1 MLSLIVWEASPSDT
15 GRASGCVCC
24 KVKNVPRLLLWLPQS
39 SPDTSHR
46 SCPAPWMESQ
56 ESPKNLPSL
65 TLLVLRSGQWGRR
78 QATQSSAK
86 LRESQSSPGQHGPE
100 PEASVDTGQSD
111 GIHTAFPL
119 PTLLAWRGS
128 QGEITRLTTLLKPG
142 GVWGQRNSLSVT
154 EQRRKWTFF
163 LRLPLT
169 YHVLL
174 DKCCGWWEMGAW
186 RWIKSSSL
194 PFRNS
199 V

>member
-1 MLSLIVWEASPSDT
+1 M
-15 GRASGCVCC
+15 CVLQSKEC
-24 KVKNVPRLLLWLPQS
+24 PQ
-39 SPDTSHR
+39 
-46 SCPAPWMESQ
+46 A
-56 ESPKNLPSL
+56 PSL
-65 TLLVLRSGQWGRR
+65 TPAKLTWHLSQIMSCSVNGVPGDSQEPSFSDLVGSGRR

-100 PEASVDTGQSD
+100 PEASVDTSQSD

-128 QGEITRLTTLLKPG
+128 QGEITRPSALLKPG

-163 LRLPLT
+163 LRAPLT

-174 DKCCGWWEMGAW
+174 DNVLWVMRDGGMEVDKEQ
-186 RWIKSSSL
+186 L
-194 PFRNS
+194 TPL
-199 V
+199 